1 MKQTSSL
8 ESLPTEVLQSIC
20 AQFCRHCRGD
30 TLIAHPKRP
39 WTYETASDSN
49 ITSVPAKPSQDLC
62 ALSRVSRRLR
72 DVAQSVLYHEFPK
85 FEHRERRLEP
95 FLQTVTSRPD
105 LARVVKVMAWNAD
118 FADDLDLA
126 WARKGYEQGLEVLGV
141 DLNHVWRGR
150 SDDPLELKHY
160 KALHTFLFGD
170 KTNDPRSYNWHLS
183 GVACA
188 EILIMLL
195 ALLPNLTTLIAD
207 GENINVFLPPSG
219 LRVFGIDRIKLRLLT
234 ATHLPHVIMDVAPDL
249 EDMMVGPWGRRSI
262 DCLSRTPILPSIG
275 YLMSPEDFK
284 LEEAPPY
291 RLDTRGLEKILT
303 SYSQPLR
310 FIHFQAFN
318 VRSKVDIPR
327 PSFRYLDNFC
337 TTLQHLILDYGVE
350 ARLTGSTIRSLKK
363 FINLKRLFIT
373 ANLIYPTPHG
383 DSTRDRDSLV
393 NLLPDQIASF
403 TVIDWTLPHFQE
415 TPLKYGFNGLLEAMV
430 RGSFPQLKHVRSE
443 SSRWR
448 KVRKI
453 YREVGHVVEIADP
466 M

>member
-1 MKQTSSL
+1 
-8 ESLPTEVLQSIC
+8 
-20 AQFCRHCRGD
+20 
-30 TLIAHPKRP
+30 
-39 WTYETASDSN
+39 
-49 ITSVPAKPSQDLC
+49 
-62 ALSRVSRRLR
+62 
-72 DVAQSVLYHEFPK
+72 
-85 FEHRERRLEP
+85 
-95 FLQTVTSRPD
+95 
-105 LARVVKVMAWNAD
+105 MAWNAD

-126 WARKGYEQGLEVLGV
+126 WARKGYQQGLEVLGV

-150 SDDPLELKHY
+150 SDDPLELKHH

-170 KTNDPRSYNWHLS
+170 KTNDQRSYNWHLS

-219 LRVFGIDRIKLRLLT
+219 LRVFGIDRIKLRLLA
-234 ATHLPHVIMDVAPDL
+234 ATHLPHVIMDVVPDL

-284 LEEAPPY
+284 LEDAPPY